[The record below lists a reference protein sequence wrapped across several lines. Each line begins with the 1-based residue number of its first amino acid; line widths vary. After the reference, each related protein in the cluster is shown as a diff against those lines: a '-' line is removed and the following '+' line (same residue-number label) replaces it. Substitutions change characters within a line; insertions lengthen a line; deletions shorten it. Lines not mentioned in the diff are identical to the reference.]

1 MTPPGDDLG
10 AAEVE
15 VDGVGE
21 VVLHDADGVLDGA
34 PERLGVVGAELHDQG
49 TVALARLQRSL
60 KEIIGTVFMYS
71 RTRI

>member
-1 MTPPGDDLG
+1 MTPPGDDLR